1 MPDRPQLA
9 AANAALD
16 ACAALFRAQNGDRD
30 RQRQARRLENKLEK
44 ELERLTALTSWIE
57 STMGPLAGDPK
68 QKPDIGSQAAARA
81 ITRCAEKAVAEQ
93 HKALEREHQRQLDR
107 LARGFDGRSL
117 RLALDRFFSHF
128 EISDTQW
135 QLRWRRGR
143 DGEMPTAKLVARSPI
158 EVEAEFGL
166 ALPPGEPWWQPTRLD
181 ALAPP
186 PREARLHTGDGKP
199 VPPGKFWLMEL
210 EWEAGT
216 GSMVLSRSR
225 KKATGMARVAFPG
238 DGVALVTAVD
248 EHNNAMGAATAQD
261 PTTNE
266 MLQHVWNRLSAAVA
280 ELVAAR
286 GDATSLRFEGSEIEK
301 IESPGRMGVAILS
314 AMRPQLRELRDQLDD
329 QPEVLARLRDKF
341 SELPER
347 YRAMLD
353 RAGLG
358 DAAAGVEV
366 DIDIDFD
373 DESLPTQPF
382 IEAEEDEEEPPMFGS
397 STLDETFDRLSGPKT
412 NAEKTLPG
420 YRPAPVGV

>member
-30 RQRQARRLENKLEK
+30 RQRQARRLESALDK

-57 STMGPLAGDPK
+57 GTLGPLTGDGS
-68 QKPDIGSQAAARA
+68 QKPTAGSQAAAVA
-81 ITRCAEKAVAEQ
+81 ISRCAEKAVAEQ
-93 HKALEREHQRQLDR
+93 HKALEREHKRQLER
-107 LARGFDGRSL
+107 LARGFDGRAL

-128 EISDTQW
+128 EIPDTQW
-135 QLRWRRGR
+135 QLRWRRGH
-143 DGEMPTAKLVARSPI
+143 DGEMPTAKLIARSPI

-181 ALAPP
+181 SLASP

-199 VPPGKFWLMEL
+199 VPPNKYWLTEL

-216 GSMVLSRSR
+216 GALVLSRSR
-225 KKATGMARVAFPG
+225 KKSTGMARVAFPG
-238 DGVALVTAVD
+238 DGVALVTAID
-248 EHNNAMGAATAQD
+248 ESSNAMGPATAQD
-261 PTTNE
+261 PATNE
-266 MLQHVWNRLSAAVA
+266 MLRHVWNRLSAAVA

-286 GDATSLRFEGSEIEK
+286 GDATSLRFEGAEIAK

-314 AMRPQLRELRDQLDD
+314 AMRPRLRELREVLDD
-329 QPEVLARLRDKF
+329 QPEVLERLRDKF

-347 YRAMLD
+347 YRTMLD

-382 IEAEEDEEEPPMFGS
+382 IEADDEEEPPMFGT
-397 STLDETFDRLSGPKT
+397 STLDETFDRLRGPKT
-412 NAEKTLPG
+412 NAEQTLPG
-420 YRPAPVGV
+420 YRPASVGA